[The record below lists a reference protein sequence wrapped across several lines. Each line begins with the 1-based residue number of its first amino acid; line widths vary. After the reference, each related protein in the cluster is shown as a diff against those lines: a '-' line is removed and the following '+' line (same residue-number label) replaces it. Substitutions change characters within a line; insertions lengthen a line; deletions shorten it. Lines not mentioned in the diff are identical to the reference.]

1 LIRLKVNYAK
11 IRPMKSK
18 KTSGEVKTLRSSTIF
33 LLSMLYLMMI
43 GAVFLMFGKDY
54 LVDGGK
60 LIFSVAVI
68 LGVVV
73 AGFALSRL
81 QINIMR
87 IGTELRRTVEEEE
100 FERNRTLTLI
110 NSIKDAVIL
119 VDDSGYI
126 SLYNAAT
133 LDMLDTN
140 VSISRKQVSEVFHPS
155 QTGVSFDIK
164 KVMEELKGSKDIR
177 FTNIKASGQP
187 VELILTISRAR
198 SGYGKVGMRGFVLVI
213 RQLRGG
219 AATRS
224 SEDLHSLR
232 NSLAIV
238 EGSIENAMMM
248 ISKKNN
254 NGAIKSLE
262 SAAKSIGDVK
272 QKTL

>member
-1 LIRLKVNYAK
+1 
-11 IRPMKSK
+11 MKSK